1 MGKKVKTF
9 NIIKMIGQ
17 GQSGVVFQ
25 ALDELNN
32 QLVAIKAMVLKKI
45 KSHPKLW
52 QQVETEIFVL
62 KNCQNP
68 NVIKFI
74 DSF

>member
-17 GQSGVVFQ
+17 GQSGAVFQ

-32 QLVAIKAMVLKKI
+32 QLVAIKAMILKKI
-45 KSHPKLW
+45 KSHPKFW

-62 KNCQNP
+62 RNC
-68 NVIKFI
+68 
-74 DSF
+74 